1 MKKITPI
8 PARTIERMVIYKRLL
23 IDLKSKGIHTLFSHQ
38 LAALAHNTSTQ
49 VRRDLMEIGHS
60 GSPRKGYDITELIS
74 NISGILDGSKERIIA
89 LVGVGNLGRAILSYF
104 TYSHPGLTIAA
115 AFDTDENKVDRVISG
130 CRCFHMSQFE
140 SKIA

>member
-8 PARTIERMVIYKRLL
+8 PARSIERMVLYKRLL

-89 LVGVGNLGRAILSYF
+89 LSVSATSDAPSFRISLTAIPDS
-104 TYSHPGLTIAA
+104 P
-115 AFDTDENKVDRVISG
+115 
-130 CRCFHMSQFE
+130 
-140 SKIA
+140 